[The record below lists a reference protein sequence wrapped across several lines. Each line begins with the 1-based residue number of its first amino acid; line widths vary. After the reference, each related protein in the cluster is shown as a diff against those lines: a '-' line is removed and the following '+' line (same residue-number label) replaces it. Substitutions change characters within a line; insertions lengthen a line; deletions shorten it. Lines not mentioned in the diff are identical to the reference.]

1 VFQKYK
7 TRGLFFMARYTAS
20 APEGLQGRPILLRH
34 QLAYGGGNLLGSGA
48 LAISGAWLLYFY
60 TTFCGLTLI
69 EASFIFSVASIIDA
83 ISNPLMGYLTDN
95 FGKTRLG
102 KRFGRRRFFL
112 LIGIPL
118 MMFYPLLWVEG
129 LSFWYYLCTYVVFE
143 IIYTSIMVP
152 YETLATEMTD
162 DFSLRSKLTGY
173 KAIFGKLANF
183 LAAFIP
189 GQFILLYGKDSAT
202 PFFLTGLTYGVIL
215 IVAISCLWLCSWER
229 KREEEIETSARKG
242 LLSTLLSL
250 AKDMRS
256 TFYLRVFRKHLGMY
270 LCGFGA
276 EWLFASIFTYFVIFV
291 LQHDPA
297 MVAGLNSLNSI
308 LQLISTALFIGLCVK
323 KGFSKPYILALGIV
337 IFAVLLYTSLWFFH
351 LPSGL
356 ATVLMFGITVL
367 FGLGTGGVYY
377 IPWTVYT
384 FLADVDEIYTGRRR
398 EGIYAGAMTFSGKIL
413 RSIVVFSMGAILSFY
428 GFQSKAHSQP
438 ESAVTAIAVV
448 FCIGVIALALAAL
461 RLRRPSFPIK
471 EEGPAGKRRG
481 LLLMRLF
488 LRGKLQLNQ
497 CDRFLHRAKGHRI
510 GRGRMAG
517 EVDSFQLSSHFF
529 THFHGRN
536 DVNDIE
542 DLFDNQL
549 ASNHIGN
556 QLIVFGKMLRH

>member
-1 VFQKYK
+1 
-7 TRGLFFMARYTAS
+7 MARYTAS
-20 APEGLQGRPILLRH
+20 ASEGLQGRPILLRH

-129 LSFWYYLCTYVVFE
+129 LSFWYYLSTYVVFE

-202 PFFLTGLTYGVIL
+202 PFFLTGLTYGAIL

-229 KREEEIETSARKG
+229 ERGEEVETSAKKG

-448 FCIGVIALALAAL
+448 FCVGVIALALAAIVFSKQMKL
-461 RLRRPSFPIK
+461 DRKAHLVVLQEVARIK
-471 EEGPAGKRRG
+471 AGGKISDIAPDVRVIVEE
-481 LLLMRLF
+481 LV
-488 LRGKLQLNQ
+488 
-497 CDRFLHRAKGHRI
+497 GHRYEECW
-510 GRGRMAG
+510 GNSKLFKDAAPAPAQT
-517 EVDSFQLSSHFF
+517 VVSH
-529 THFHGRN
+529 
-536 DVNDIE
+536 
-542 DLFDNQL
+542 
-549 ASNHIGN
+549 
-556 QLIVFGKMLRH
+556 

>member
-1 VFQKYK
+1 
-7 TRGLFFMARYTAS
+7 MARYTAS
-20 APEGLQGRPILLRH
+20 ASEGLQGRPILLRH

-129 LSFWYYLCTYVVFE
+129 LSFWYYLSTYVVFE

-202 PFFLTGLTYGVIL
+202 PFFLTGLTYGAIL

-229 KREEEIETSARKG
+229 ERGEEVETSAKKG

-323 KGFSKPYILALGIV
+323 
-337 IFAVLLYTSLWFFH
+337 
-351 LPSGL
+351 
-356 ATVLMFGITVL
+356 
-367 FGLGTGGVYY
+367 
-377 IPWTVYT
+377 
-384 FLADVDEIYTGRRR
+384 
-398 EGIYAGAMTFSGKIL
+398 
-413 RSIVVFSMGAILSFY
+413 
-428 GFQSKAHSQP
+428 
-438 ESAVTAIAVV
+438 
-448 FCIGVIALALAAL
+448 
-461 RLRRPSFPIK
+461 
-471 EEGPAGKRRG
+471 
-481 LLLMRLF
+481 
-488 LRGKLQLNQ
+488 
-497 CDRFLHRAKGHRI
+497 
-510 GRGRMAG
+510 
-517 EVDSFQLSSHFF
+517 
-529 THFHGRN
+529 
-536 DVNDIE
+536 
-542 DLFDNQL
+542 
-549 ASNHIGN
+549 
-556 QLIVFGKMLRH
+556 

>member
-1 VFQKYK
+1 
-7 TRGLFFMARYTAS
+7 MARNAAS
-20 APEGLQGRPILLRH
+20 APHGLQGRPVNLRH

-69 EASFIFSVASIIDA
+69 EAAFIFSVASVIDA

-129 LSFWYYLCTYVVFE
+129 LGFWYYLGTYVMFE
-143 IIYTSIMVP
+143 IIYTSVMVP

-162 DFSLRSKLTGY
+162 DFALRSKLTGY

-189 GQFILLYGKDSAT
+189 GQFILLYGKESAT
-202 PFFLTGLTYGVIL
+202 PFFLTGLTYGAIL
-215 IVAISCLWLCSWER
+215 IAAVACLWYNSWER
-229 KREEEIETSARKG
+229 PREEEPQEQVKTG
-242 LLSTLLSL
+242 LLNTLLSL

-323 KGFSKPYILALGIV
+323 KGFSKPYIMALSIV

-351 LPSGL
+351 LPAHL
-356 ATVLMFGITVL
+356 ATILMFGITII

-413 RSIVVFSMGAILSFY
+413 RSVIVFVMGAVLSYY
-428 GFQSKAHSQP
+428 GFQSKAHVQP
-438 ESAVTAIAVV
+438 ESAVNAIAVV
-448 FCIGVIALALAAL
+448 FCGGVALLALAAVVFSKQMKL
-461 RLRRPSFPIK
+461 DRKTHLIVLQEVARIK
-471 EEGPAGKRRG
+471 AG
-481 LLLMRLF
+481 
-488 LRGKLQLNQ
+488 GKLE
-497 CDRFLHRAKGHRI
+497 DIAPDVRAVVEDLVGHRYEECWGNSPLFKKDDAPVVVEAVSA
-510 GRGRMAG
+510 GR
-517 EVDSFQLSSHFF
+517 
-529 THFHGRN
+529 
-536 DVNDIE
+536 
-542 DLFDNQL
+542 
-549 ASNHIGN
+549 
-556 QLIVFGKMLRH
+556 

>member
-1 VFQKYK
+1 
-7 TRGLFFMARYTAS
+7 MARNAAS
-20 APEGLQGRPILLRH
+20 APHGLQGRPVNLRH

-69 EASFIFSVASIIDA
+69 EAAFIFSVASVIDA

-143 IIYTSIMVP
+143 IIYTSVMVP

-162 DFSLRSKLTGY
+162 DFALRSKLTGY

-189 GQFILLYGKDSAT
+189 GQFILLYGKESAT
-202 PFFLTGLTYGVIL
+202 PFFLTGLTYGAIL
-215 IVAISCLWLCSWER
+215 ICAVACLWYNSWER
-229 KREEEIETSARKG
+229 PREEEPEVQSKSS
-242 LLSTLLSL
+242 LLNTLISL

-308 LQLISTALFIGLCVK
+308 LQLVSTALFIGLCVK
-323 KGFSKPYILALGIV
+323 KGFSNPYIMALGIV
-337 IFAVLLYTSLWFFH
+337 IFAVFLYTSLWFFH
-351 LPSGL
+351 LPAHL
-356 ATVLMFGITVL
+356 ATILMFGITVL

-413 RSIVVFSMGAILSFY
+413 RSIIVFVMGAVLSYY
-428 GFQSKAHSQP
+428 GFQSKAHVQP
-438 ESAVTAIAVV
+438 ESAVNAIAVV
-448 FCIGVIALALAAL
+448 FCAGVALLALAAIVFSKQMKL
-461 RLRRPSFPIK
+461 DRKTHLIVLQEVARIK
-471 EEGPAGKRRG
+471 AG
-481 LLLMRLF
+481 
-488 LRGKLQLNQ
+488 GKLEDIAPEVRVVVEDLV
-497 CDRFLHRAKGHRI
+497 GHRYEECWGNSPLFKNEHTPAVVEAVSA
-510 GRGRMAG
+510 GR
-517 EVDSFQLSSHFF
+517 
-529 THFHGRN
+529 
-536 DVNDIE
+536 
-542 DLFDNQL
+542 
-549 ASNHIGN
+549 
-556 QLIVFGKMLRH
+556 

>member
-1 VFQKYK
+1 
-7 TRGLFFMARYTAS
+7 M
-20 APEGLQGRPILLRH
+20 LRH

-129 LSFWYYLCTYVVFE
+129 LSFWYYLSTYVVFE

-202 PFFLTGLTYGVIL
+202 PFFLTGLTYGAIL

-229 KREEEIETSARKG
+229 ERGEEVETSAKKG

-256 TFYLRVFRKHLGMY
+256 TFYLRVFRKHLGM
-270 LCGFGA
+270 
-276 EWLFASIFTYFVIFV
+276 
-291 LQHDPA
+291 
-297 MVAGLNSLNSI
+297 
-308 LQLISTALFIGLCVK
+308 
-323 KGFSKPYILALGIV
+323 
-337 IFAVLLYTSLWFFH
+337 
-351 LPSGL
+351 
-356 ATVLMFGITVL
+356 
-367 FGLGTGGVYY
+367 
-377 IPWTVYT
+377 
-384 FLADVDEIYTGRRR
+384 
-398 EGIYAGAMTFSGKIL
+398 
-413 RSIVVFSMGAILSFY
+413 
-428 GFQSKAHSQP
+428 
-438 ESAVTAIAVV
+438 
-448 FCIGVIALALAAL
+448 
-461 RLRRPSFPIK
+461 
-471 EEGPAGKRRG
+471 
-481 LLLMRLF
+481 
-488 LRGKLQLNQ
+488 
-497 CDRFLHRAKGHRI
+497 
-510 GRGRMAG
+510 
-517 EVDSFQLSSHFF
+517 
-529 THFHGRN
+529 
-536 DVNDIE
+536 
-542 DLFDNQL
+542 
-549 ASNHIGN
+549 
-556 QLIVFGKMLRH
+556 